1 MMGDLIPFAL
11 KPNRKLLTTV
21 LASTA
26 MAMVSN
32 IAVAEVETSFGL
44 ASTYLMRGYDK
55 SNGRAQVFGDI
66 SYEHS
71 TGLYTSL
78 WGSSYGP
85 QSSEYNVIAGWK
97 KPFAKKAQLNIGL
110 INYILPHDTAA
121 DDFGA
126 ESEAYIGINN
136 GGFEAYVYK
145 NVASQWQDN
154 EGYLYLV
161 TAYSGEKNSV
171 TLGYAFNDDIQLGSA
186 LPEDTGKYQYIH
198 FDYTYA
204 VTEHVSFT
212 FSKQLWRDVKLGGR
226 DLSEDD
232 FSSLA
237 QNNKHFASVADDDL
251 LFIVH
256 YNAPLVLSSFTSK

>member
-1 MMGDLIPFAL
+1 MMGELIPFSL
-11 KPNRKLLTTV
+11 KPNGRLLAA
-21 LASTA
+21 LCASTA
-26 MAMVSN
+26 IASTSN
-32 IAVAEVETSFGL
+32 LAYAEVETSFGL

-55 SNGRAQVFGDI
+55 SDGRAQVFGDI

-85 QSSEYNVIAGWK
+85 KSSEYNVIAGWK
-97 KPFAKKAQLNIGL
+97 KPFAKKAQFSVGL
-110 INYILPHDTAA
+110 INYILPNDTAA

-136 GGFEAYVYK
+136 GGFEAYLYK

-154 EGYLYLV
+154 EGYLYMV
-161 TAYSGEKNSV
+161 TAYSGEKNAV
-171 TLGYAFNDDIQLGSA
+171 TLGYAFNNDIKLGSA
-186 LPEDTGKYQYIH
+186 APEKMGKYQYIH

-204 VTEHVSFT
+204 VTKHLSFT
-212 FSKQLWRDVKLGGR
+212 FSKQLWRDVKLDGR
-226 DLSEDD
+226 DLSEDS
-232 FSSLA
+232 FQSLA
-237 QNNKHFASVADDDL
+237 QKNQHFAPVADDDL